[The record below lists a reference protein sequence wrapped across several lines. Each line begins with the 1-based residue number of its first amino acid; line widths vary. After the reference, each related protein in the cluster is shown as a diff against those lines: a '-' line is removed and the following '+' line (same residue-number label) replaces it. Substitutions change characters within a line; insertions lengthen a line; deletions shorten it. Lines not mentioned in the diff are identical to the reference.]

1 MRNIL
6 NINFDKIS
14 DDLIEK
20 EMKRVSSEYNLR
32 TYNMDIDYF
41 IN

>member
-1 MRNIL
+1 MDIKN
-6 NINFDKIS
+6 S
-14 DDLIEK
+14 LIEK

-41 IN
+41 NV